1 MRLSAPQRP
10 DPFKSAAQGIVSA
23 LAEARDGAELDKIF
37 IARIESL
44 GYQSAGYLRLF
55 GEGQFH
61 TAKYL
66 FGSTVPGWAERYQ
79 TKQYS
84 IDDPIV
90 VATCRSTGV
99 FTLDEVASPSPAGAP
114 ILEDSRI
121 YGLFDGLC
129 APIRAGY
136 DELGFVLLGAD
147 HLLKPSDYERFLLQG
162 MCEAYA
168 RAGLALL
175 PMRAARPSLTSR
187 ETECLRWVAAGRSDP
202 QIGMILGLS
211 PNTVHS
217 HVEAAKTKLDANSR
231 AQLVL
236 RAVMA
241 GILRS
246 DPSRGRRG

>member
-1 MRLSAPQRP
+1 MRRSPSDPP
-10 DPFKSAAQGIVSA
+10 DAFKSAARGIVLA
-23 LAEARDGAELDKIF
+23 LAKARDVAELHRIF
-37 IARIESL
+37 VARIECL
-44 GYQSAGYLRLF
+44 GYRNAGYLRVF

-66 FGSTVPGWAERYQ
+66 FGNTAPGWAERYQ
-79 TKQYS
+79 NKHYS
-84 IDDPIV
+84 IDDPVV
-90 VATCRSTGV
+90 VATCRATGA
-99 FTLDEVASPSPAGAP
+99 FTLNEVAAYSREGAP
-114 ILEDSRI
+114 ILADFRM

-129 APIRAGY
+129 VPIRAGY

-147 HLLKPSDYERFLLQG
+147 HLLEPTDYERFLLQG

-175 PMRAARPSLTSR
+175 PMRSDPPKLTRR
-187 ETECLRWVAAGRSDP
+187 ETECLRWVAVGRSDP

-211 PNTVHS
+211 PNTVHA
-217 HVEAAKTKLDANSR
+217 HIEAAKSKLDANSR

-241 GILRS
+241 GILHS
-246 DPSRGRRG
+246 DPSR

>member
-1 MRLSAPQRP
+1 MRFSL
-10 DPFKSAAQGIVSA
+10 
-23 LAEARDGAELDKIF
+23 LAKERDVAELDKIF
-37 IARIESL
+37 VSRIESL
-44 GYQSAGYLRLF
+44 GYLSAGYLRVF
-55 GEGQFH
+55 GEGRFH

-66 FGSTVPGWAERYQ
+66 FGGTAPGWAERYL

-84 IDDPIV
+84 IDDPVV
-90 VATCRSTGV
+90 VATCRSTGT
-99 FTLDEVASPSPAGAP
+99 FTLNEVAGPSRAGAP
-114 ILEDSRI
+114 ILADYRMH
-121 YGLFDGLC
+121 GLFDGLS

-136 DELGFVLLGAD
+136 DEVGFVLLGSD
-147 HLLKPSDYERFLLQG
+147 HLLEPSDYERFLLQG

-175 PMRAARPSLTSR
+175 PMPADPPPLTRR
-187 ETECLRWVAAGRSDP
+187 ETECLRWIAAGRSDP

-211 PNTVHS
+211 SNTVHA

-246 DPSRGRRG
+246 DLSR